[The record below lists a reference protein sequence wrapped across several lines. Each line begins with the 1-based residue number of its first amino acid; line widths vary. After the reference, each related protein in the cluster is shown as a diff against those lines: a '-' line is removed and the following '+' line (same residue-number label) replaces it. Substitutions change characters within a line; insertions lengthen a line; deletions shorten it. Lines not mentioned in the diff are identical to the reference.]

1 MCGPLRT
8 LDSIFF
14 FRSFEL
20 ILTTISYARFL
31 EKQHYKHAVFSI
43 RFMKSTKRLKNVCL
57 IFVHHLN
64 CSLDN
69 IPYPTLVD
77 TFFAVCSGF
86 FSGWRNAGR
95 CLITFCWINY
105 YIVPP
110 QNEQLFNFAQPFAFY
125 LVHPSFALG
134 FSPLDF
140 TLILKLQL
148 SSCNCLTQYFNCL
161 AALFKINKVSFGVR
175 ISVCVCVCR
184 VPQVTNKTQPK

>member
-110 QNEQLFNFAQPFAFY
+110 QNEQLFQFCSTFRLLLSTPILCSWIFSFGFYFNFEAAA
-125 LVHPSFALG
+125 VV
-134 FSPLDF
+134 
-140 TLILKLQL
+140 LQL
-148 SSCNCLTQYFNCL
+148 FDSIFQLL
-161 AALFKINKVSFGVR
+161 GSF
-175 ISVCVCVCR
+175 I
-184 VPQVTNKTQPK
+184 